1 MGAFT
6 SLLPCSPTAVAD
18 HRWQAPVAD
27 RQPVSQAPVADWQP
41 MVCHQCGGPHPAW
54 RCPERGVPEFW
65 QTTPTSVEAN
75 WGGPS
80 GEWRCQHC
88 NANWVRTRDHTP
100 PAALPP
106 PVEPLDGRA
115 S

>member
-6 SLLPCSPTAVAD
+6 SCWRWSATAVGE
-18 HRWQAPVAD
+18 QAPVAS
-27 RQPVSQAPVADWQP
+27 PVAAPVAAPDAAWP

-54 RCPERGVPEFW
+54 RCPERGEPEFW

>member
-6 SLLPCSPTAVAD
+6 SLLPCSPVA
-18 HRWQAPVAD
+18 APVAAS
-27 RQPVSQAPVADWQP
+27 VAAPVAAPVAAADWQP

-54 RCPERGVPEFW
+54 RCPERGVPELW

-88 NANWVRTRDHTP
+88 NANWVRTREHTP